1 MEVRVTDLLDIT
13 VFDFWGLGM
22 TYSGS
27 RRDLVIETGLNL
39 KTFQLVVQCG
49 IQVLLLNLLKIEYSR
64 IVASKWGLLNK
75 LLSGLVGYDFWASCH
90 FPESHL
96 IFSIVIPEG
105 FPDGSDSG
113 QSACNAGDL
122 VQSLGQEDPLEE
134 GMATLSSIF
143 MPGESQGQRSLEVYS
158 LQSCR
163 VGHD

>member
-22 TYSGS
+22 TYSRS
-27 RRDLVIETGLNL
+27 WRDLVIETGLNL

-105 FPDGSDSG
+105 FPDGSDSE

-122 VQSLGQEDPLEE
+122 GSIPGSRRSPGGGNGNPLQYFYAWRIPGTEE
-134 GMATLSSIF
+134 
-143 MPGESQGQRSLEVYS
+143 PGG
-158 LQSCR
+158 LQSTELQSWT
-163 VGHD
+163 